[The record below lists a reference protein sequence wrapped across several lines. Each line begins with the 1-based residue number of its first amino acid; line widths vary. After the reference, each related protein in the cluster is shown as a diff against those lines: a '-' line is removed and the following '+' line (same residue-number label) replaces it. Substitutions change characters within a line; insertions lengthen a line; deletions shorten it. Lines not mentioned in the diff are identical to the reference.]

1 MDQPT
6 MSNRLLAEV
15 VGTFGFFFI
24 GFSGIAASVNLPGS
38 IASAGVAA
46 GFGLGLG
53 LMIAAFGQIS
63 GGHFNPAVTFG
74 LAVARKFP
82 MAAVIPYWVAQL
94 IGGFVA
100 AVVATVLYTN
110 DVKDS
115 LVTNPGLGVP
125 DWRAMLMELVAV
137 FLFVSVI
144 ITVATDDSAP
154 WKGVMAPL
162 AIGGFIFT
170 AAVTIGP
177 SSGGSFNPARSID
190 PAVWA
195 LEFRNLWIYIV
206 GPLLGAAFAGALS
219 MALREEGAVERR
231 PAASAGS

>member
-1 MDQPT
+1 MEAPKL
-6 MSNRLLAEV
+6 NARLLAETI
-15 VGTFGFFFI
+15 GTFGFFFI

-38 IASAGVAA
+38 IAPAGVAA

-63 GGHFNPAVTFG
+63 GGHFNPAVSLG
-74 LAVARKFP
+74 LAVGRKFP
-82 MAAVIPYWVAQL
+82 MAEVVPYWVAQL

-100 AVVATVLYTN
+100 AVVASILYTS

-115 LVTNPGLGVP
+115 LVTAPGKGVE
-125 DWRAMLMELVAV
+125 DWRALLIELVAV

-144 ITVATDDSAP
+144 ITVVTDDSAA
-154 WKGVMAPL
+154 WKGVLAPV

-170 AAVTIGP
+170 AAVTMGP

-190 PAVWA
+190 PAIWA
-195 LEFRNLWIYIV
+195 TEFGNVWIYII
-206 GPLLGAAFAGALS
+206 GPLAGAALAGIVS
-219 MALREEGAVERR
+219 MALRGEKM
-231 PAASAGS
+231 

>member
-1 MDQPT
+1 

-63 GGHFNPAVTFG
+63 GGHFNPAVTLG
-74 LAVARKFP
+74 LAVGRKFP

-94 IGGFVA
+94 IGGFIAVLVA
-100 AVVATVLYTN
+100 VLLYTN
-110 DVKDS
+110 DIKKS
-115 LVTNPGLGVP
+115 LVTNPGSGVP
-125 DWRAMLMELVAV
+125 DWRAMGAELVAV

-154 WKGVMAPL
+154 WKGVLAPV

-177 SSGGSFNPARSID
+177 TSGGSFNPARSID
-190 PAVWA
+190 PAIYA
-195 LEFRNLWIYIV
+195 GEFGNLWIYIV
-206 GPLLGAAFAGALS
+206 GPLVGAALAGVLS
-219 MALREEGAVERR
+219 VAMRGDKPLATEV
-231 PAASAGS
+231 AAARST

>member
-1 MDQPT
+1 MDAPS
-6 MSNRLLAEV
+6 MGNRLLAEI

-38 IASAGVAA
+38 IAAAGVAA

-63 GGHFNPAVTFG
+63 GGHLNPAVTFG
-74 LAVARKFP
+74 LACARKFP
-82 MAAVIPYWVAQL
+82 TAAVIPYWIAQL
-94 IGGFVA
+94 IGGFLAVLVA
-100 AVVATVLYTN
+100 ALIYTN

-115 LVTNPGLGVP
+115 LVTNPGVGVP
-125 DWRAMLMELVAV
+125 DWRAMLAELVAV

-154 WKGVMAPL
+154 WKGVLAPV
-162 AIGGFIFT
+162 AIGGFVFV

-177 SSGGSFNPARSID
+177 TSGGSFNPARSID
-190 PAVWA
+190 PAIWA
-195 LEFRNLWIYIV
+195 LEFKNLWIYIV
-206 GPLLGAAFAGALS
+206 GPLIGAAIAGGLS
-219 MALREEGAVERR
+219 IAIRNELPEATGNTRA
-231 PAASAGS
+231 

>member
-1 MDQPT
+1 MEAPKL
-6 MSNRLLAEV
+6 NARLLAETI
-15 VGTFGFFFI
+15 GTFGFFFI

-38 IASAGVAA
+38 IAPAGVAA

-63 GGHFNPAVTFG
+63 GGHFNPAVSLG
-74 LAVARKFP
+74 LAVGRKFP
-82 MAAVIPYWVAQL
+82 MAEVVPYWVAQL

-100 AVVATVLYTN
+100 AVVASILYTS

-115 LVTNPGLGVP
+115 LVTAPGKGVE
-125 DWRAMLMELVAV
+125 DWRALLIELVAV
-137 FLFVSVI
+137 FLFLLVI

-154 WKGVMAPL
+154 WKGVLAPL

-170 AAVTIGP
+170 AALTMGP

-190 PAVWA
+190 PAIWA
-195 LEFRNLWIYIV
+195 GEFGNVWIYII
-206 GPLLGAAFAGALS
+206 GPLAGAALAGIVS
-219 MALREEGAVERR
+219 MALRGEKM
-231 PAASAGS
+231 

>member
-1 MDQPT
+1 

-38 IASAGVAA
+38 IAPAGVAA

-53 LMIAAFGQIS
+53 LMIAAFGQVS

-74 LAVARKFP
+74 LAAGRRFP
-82 MAAVIPYWVAQL
+82 MSAVIPYWVAQL
-94 IGGFVA
+94 IGGFIA
-100 AVVATVLYTN
+100 AVVATILYTS
-110 DVKDS
+110 DIKDP
-115 LVTNPGLGVP
+115 LVVNPAKGVE
-125 DWRAMLMELVAV
+125 DWRAMLIELVAV

-162 AIGGFIFT
+162 AIGGFIFI
-170 AAVTIGP
+170 AALTMGA
-177 SSGGSFNPARSID
+177 SSGGAFNPARAID
-190 PAVWA
+190 AAIWA
-195 LEFRNLWIYIV
+195 TDLGNLWIYIV
-206 GPLLGAAFAGALS
+206 GPLLGAALAGALS
-219 MALREEGAVERR
+219 MAMRGDR
-231 PAASAGS
+231 AA